1 MSMIG
6 RSRPVYWKLKPVV
19 IKVYSIARS
28 SIIGKNYRYIHNF
41 WNVFTL
47 NISGLIDLSIY

>member
-6 RSRPVYWKLKPVV
+6 RTRPVYWKLKPVV

-28 SIIGKNYRYIHNF
+28 SIIGKNY
-41 WNVFTL
+41 
-47 NISGLIDLSIY
+47 ISITFGMSSL